1 MRRLQIK
8 SKTLQS
14 SSESEESFTMFANF
28 NKGVRKWL
36 AAAIIFF
43 ATLMCLFA
51 LGNVRLDAKS
61 NAKELV
67 DRYWKAVTCW
77 DKSVAMHVETE
88 HSMVKKGVE
97 ETDIRHWR
105 YDIKHYRDGDRC
117 EWAGH
122 CQFKGK
128 LNGDEYSFNE
138 KFRRIVG
145 QDFFLYYE
153 KRDSEDEPHAFVG
166 SDVKQN
172 LFMLQAQSP
181 DGGFLQGRMGG
192 MGSAAKMVEL
202 MSTSSSLRLIGEET
216 LSGSLCY
223 IVEAKTKYGTYTV
236 WIAPEKGYNALK
248 YIVRKSGSDIL
259 RDNIHI
265 KDQGITE
272 WAEIVDAIDV
282 QNIDGVFIPVSGRLT
297 GKAKA
302 GGDWERTTHV
312 AVKRS
317 EIVLRPD
324 FEALG
329 AFKINLPHGT
339 LVHLEDTPGVSY
351 KWSKDKKFVVDER
364 NGRIVCVPKDWHL
377 LVRMGKA
384 LPGLNELKLPLD
396 SEQIKGKAILVCFF
410 DMDQRPSRRCVT
422 QLAKQADQLK
432 QKDVTIVAVQAS
444 KVDEKVLHEWIKK
457 NNITFPVGMIQGD
470 VEKTRFAWCVQSL
483 PWLILTDKEHIIRA
497 EGFALEELDKK
508 IKQAGDSEQ

>member
-1 MRRLQIK
+1 
-8 SKTLQS
+8 
-14 SSESEESFTMFANF
+14 MFANF
-28 NKGVRKWL
+28 NKGVHKWL

-67 DRYWKAVTCW
+67 DRYRKAVTCW

-88 HSMVKKGVE
+88 HSMIHKGVE

-128 LNGDEYSFNE
+128 LNGNEYSFNE
-138 KFRRIVG
+138 NFKRIVG
-145 QDFFLYYE
+145 EDFFLHYK
-153 KRDSEDEPHAFVG
+153 KRDSEDEPRAFVG

-172 LFMLQAQSP
+172 LFILQAQSP

-272 WAEIVDAIDV
+272 WTEVVDAIDV

-302 GGDWERTTHV
+302 GEDWESTNHV
-312 AVKRS
+312 AVKRN
-317 EIVLRPD
+317 EIVLSPD
-324 FEALG
+324 FQAMG
-329 AFKINLPHGT
+329 AFKINLPDGT
-339 LVHLEDTPGVSY
+339 LVNLADTPGVRY
-351 KWSKDKKFVVDER
+351 TWSKDKKFFVDER
-364 NGRIVCVPKDWHL
+364 NGRIMCVPKDWHL
-377 LVRMGKA
+377 LVCMGKA

-396 SEQIKGKAILVCFF
+396 FEQIKGKAILVCFW
-410 DMDQRPSRRCVT
+410 DMNQRPSRNCII
-422 QLAKQADQLK
+422 QLAKQAEQLK
-432 QKDVTIVAVQAS
+432 QKSVAIIAVQAT
-444 KVDEKVLHEWIKK
+444 KTIENKLNEWVKK
-457 NNITFPVGMIQGD
+457 QNIPFPVGMIQGD
-470 VEKTRFAWCVQSL
+470 VEKTLFAWGVQSL
-483 PWLILTDKEHIIRA
+483 PWLILTDNEHVVRA
-497 EGFALEELDKK
+497 EGFGLEELDEK
-508 IKQAGDSEQ
+508 IKQTSDSEQ